1 MRFVLS
7 FSGLGNEVHII
18 MKEKWYF
25 YGDVS

>member
-7 FSGLGNEVHII
+7 FSDLGNEAHIN